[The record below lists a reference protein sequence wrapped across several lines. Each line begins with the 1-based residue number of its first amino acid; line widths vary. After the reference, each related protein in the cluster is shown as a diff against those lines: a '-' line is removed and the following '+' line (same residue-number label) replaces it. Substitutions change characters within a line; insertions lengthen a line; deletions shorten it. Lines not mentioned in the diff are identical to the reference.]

1 MEIILSRHWHHLPA
15 EEVIQLLE
23 TDPKRGLDIFEVQHR
38 LKHFGHNVLTA
49 RHGKTPLQRFLDQF
63 NNPLILILLV
73 STVVTAVVKDLVD
86 ASVIFGVVLLN
97 AIVGF
102 IQESR
107 AEQAIRAL
115 STAMTTEATVVRAGK
130 TLRIAA
136 SEIVPG
142 DLVVIKAGDKV
153 PADLRLI
160 QVRDLQVEEA
170 ALTGE
175 SLPVQKTAD
184 GVLPPE
190 TVLAE
195 RRNMAYA
202 STLVTYGQATGVVVA
217 TGDNT
222 EVGRISELISTAQQI
237 ETPLTRKLARFS
249 KMVLYV
255 ILALAA
261 VTTLIGIL
269 RGQPFVDVFIAGV
282 ALAVA
287 MIPEGL
293 PVAVTVA
300 LAIGVSRMARRRA
313 IIRNLPAVETLG
325 SVTVICSDKTGT
337 LTQNQMTVQAVA
349 VNGSVI
355 QVTGSGYAP
364 RGDFRQDD
372 QTIDVHALPGVV
384 ELLTAGAL
392 CNDSALIEH
401 DGHYQAQ
408 GDPTEVALI
417 VAALKAGIRREDAE
431 RKLPRLDVIPFES
444 QHQYMATLHDAG
456 AEQARI
462 VYVKGAAEVL
472 VERCVAAQDAH
483 GQRIALE
490 VDEIYTQVA
499 QLAATGLRV
508 LAFARAELPPGT
520 SRITHDDITGGLTF
534 LGVQGMLDPPRE
546 EAIAAIRS
554 CQEAGIHV
562 KMITGDHSIT
572 AAAIAQ
578 QIGLLDPQE
587 LHPGTPGVVSGKML
601 AEYSDEELI
610 AVARD
615 AAVFA
620 RVSPEQKLRLVE
632 ALQARGE
639 VVAMTGD
646 GVNDGPALKQADVG
660 IAMGLSGTDVAK
672 EASDMIIT
680 DDNFAT
686 IEAAV
691 EEGRGVY
698 DNLTKIIGWIL
709 PTNLG
714 EGLIILA
721 AIIAGIALPVLPI
734 QILWINMTTSVVLGS
749 VLAVEVKEA
758 GIMKRP
764 PRDPNAPI
772 LSAEMIGRVVLVGM
786 LILIGSFVLYE
797 LELRRGAP
805 VEQARTVAVNVVVF
819 VEVFYLLA
827 CRSFRDTMFKIGV
840 FSNRW
845 VVVGVIIMA
854 ALQLLFTYVPFMH
867 LVLGS
872 APIDGTAWALI
883 LGFSVLVYAIVE
895 FEKWLRRR
903 TELLRA

>member
-1 MEIILSRHWHHLPA
+1 METILSRHWHHLPT
-15 EEVIQLLE
+15 EEVLQLLE
-23 TDPKRGLDIFEVQHR
+23 TDPQRGLDIFEVQHR
-38 LKHFGHNVLTA
+38 LKHFGPNVLTT

-63 NNPLILILLV
+63 NNPLIIILLIA
-73 STVVTAVVKDLVD
+73 TVVTAVVKDLLD

-115 STAMTTEATVVRAGK
+115 ATAMTTEATVVRAGK
-130 TLRIAA
+130 TLRIPA
-136 SEIVPG
+136 SEVVPG
-142 DLVVIKAGDKV
+142 DLVIIKAGDKV

-175 SLPVQKTAD
+175 SLPVQKSAD

-195 RRNMAYA
+195 RHNMAYA

-237 ETPLTRKLARFS
+237 ETPLTRKLAGFS
-249 KMVLYV
+249 RIVLYAILTLAV
-255 ILALAA
+255 I
-261 VTTLIGIL
+261 TTLIGIL

-293 PVAVTVA
+293 PVAVTVT
-300 LAIGVSRMARRRA
+300 LAVGVTRMARRRA
-313 IIRNLPAVETLG
+313 ILRNLPAVETLG
-325 SVTVICSDKTGT
+325 SVTVICTDKTGT
-337 LTQNQMTVQAVA
+337 LTQNQMTVQTVA
-349 VNGSVI
+349 VDGTVL

-364 RGDFRQDD
+364 SGEFLHGG
-372 QTIDVHALPGVV
+372 QTIDVHTLPGVMEV
-384 ELLTAGAL
+384 LTAGAL
-392 CNDSALIEH
+392 CNDSALLED
-401 DGHYQAQ
+401 DGHFKAQ

-417 VAALKAGIRREDAE
+417 VSALKAGIRREE
-431 RKLPRLDVIPFES
+431 VEQRLPRLDAIPFES
-444 QHQYMATLHDAG
+444 KQQYMATLHDAG
-456 AEQARI
+456 PGRPRI
-462 VYVKGAAEVL
+462 VYLKGATEVL
-472 VERCVAAQDAH
+472 LERCVAAQDAY
-483 GQRIALE
+483 GQRIALQ
-490 VDEIYTQVA
+490 VDDIYTQVA

-508 LAFARAELPPGT
+508 LAFAKAELPPGT
-520 SRITHDDITGGLTF
+520 TRIDHADVVGGLTF
-534 LGVQGMLDPPRE
+534 LGVQGMIDPPRP
-546 EAIAAIRS
+546 EAIAAVKS
-554 CQEAGIHV
+554 CQEAGIRV

-578 QIGLLDPQE
+578 QIGLLDPGE
-587 LHPGTPGVVSGKML
+587 IHPGTPGVVSGKML
-601 AEYSDEELI
+601 NEYSDEELI
-610 AVARD
+610 TVAHD

-639 VVAMTGD
+639 IVAMTGD

-660 IAMGLSGTDVAK
+660 IAMGMSGTDVAR

-698 DNLTKIIGWIL
+698 DNLIKIIGWIL

-714 EGLIILA
+714 EGLIIMA
-721 AIIAGIALPVLPI
+721 AILAGVALPVLPI
-734 QILWINMTTSVVLGS
+734 QILWINMTTSVVLGA

-764 PRDPNAPI
+764 PRNPNAPI
-772 LSAEMIGRVVLVGM
+772 LTPEMIWRVILVGV
-786 LILIGSFVLYE
+786 LILIGSFALYE
-797 LELRRGAP
+797 LELRLGAP
-805 VEQARTVAVNVVVF
+805 QEQARTVAVNVVMF
-819 VEVFYLLA
+819 VETFYLLA
-827 CRSFRDTMFKIGV
+827 CRSFRETMFKIGV

-845 VVVGVIIMA
+845 VIVGVIIIVL
-854 ALQLLFTYVPFMH
+854 LQLLFTYVPVMH
-867 LVLGS
+867 VAMGS
-872 APIDGTAWALI
+872 APIDGTAWGLVI
-883 LGFSVLVYAIVE
+883 GFSILVYGIVE

-903 TELLRA
+903 FGK